1 MNYRLHTLIFS
12 IPAIIAP
19 AVCPADTADTDLQKA
34 VWGNDLQGV
43 QAALAAGADANC
55 RVNGRPALLHAITA
69 PWHDAKPAIAYALL
83 QAGATPEGTEQAPTW
98 NRAVY
103 APYFALKRGEKPT
116 PVQAAQ
122 MMEYALDSGVPAW
135 ALMALEC
142 GADPNGHCTGELDPQ
157 SEGCTYLYRA
167 IIGGECHYI
176 DSVATARVLLQAG
189 ADPNKRSLNGLV
201 PLQSWRCRDERI
213 SVLLDFGADPKLAN
227 TQPHHPGTEFT
238 NSPLLHRATP
248 ADIPRLLA
256 AGADP
261 MQLSSAGNTA
271 LMHAEMAEAVHALLT
286 AGVPW
291 NARNKAGETALHIA
305 LQQRHTAAVH
315 ALLATM
321 PDHERD
327 YTHKLLKEQFAEV
340 VMFSDCPELPE
351 LLLAHGATV
360 HDLQDSHVVKA
371 LHYGKLPTVQLLMQH
386 GLSLSPE
393 LARDALFSVSACPD
407 ARSEVIHFAL
417 QHGADVNALDADGRN
432 AAMVALA
439 RRSGKQC
446 SLNPDN
452 LRALIAAGLNTRQRD
467 RHGKTLADYAE
478 ELIAKR
484 RTPMNRLLEIRE
496 ILTKQA
502 G

>member
-12 IPAIIAP
+12 IPAMIAP
-19 AVCPADTADTDLQKA
+19 AVCPAAPADTDLQKA
-34 VWGNDLQGV
+34 VRANDLQGV

-135 ALMALEC
+135 AQMALEC

-271 LMHAEMAEAVHALLT
+271 LMHAETAEAVHALLT

-291 NARNKAGETALHIA
+291 SARNKAGETALHIA

-340 VMFSDCPELPE
+340 VMFSASPELPE

-371 LHYGKLPTVQLLMQH
+371 LYYGKLPTVQLLMQH

-393 LARDALFSVSACPD
+393 LARDALFSVSACPS

-432 AAMVALA
+432 GAMVALA

>member
-1 MNYRLHTLIFS
+1 
-12 IPAIIAP
+12 
-19 AVCPADTADTDLQKA
+19 
-34 VWGNDLQGV
+34 
-43 QAALAAGADANC
+43 
-55 RVNGRPALLHAITA
+55 
-69 PWHDAKPAIAYALL
+69 
-83 QAGATPEGTEQAPTW
+83 
-98 NRAVY
+98 
-103 APYFALKRGEKPT
+103 
-116 PVQAAQ
+116 
-122 MMEYALDSGVPAW
+122 
-135 ALMALEC
+135 
-142 GADPNGHCTGELDPQ
+142 
-157 SEGCTYLYRA
+157 
-167 IIGGECHYI
+167 
-176 DSVATARVLLQAG
+176 
-189 ADPNKRSLNGLV
+189 
-201 PLQSWRCRDERI
+201 
-213 SVLLDFGADPKLAN
+213 
-227 TQPHHPGTEFT
+227 
-238 NSPLLHRATP
+238 
-248 ADIPRLLA
+248 
-256 AGADP
+256 
-261 MQLSSAGNTA
+261 MQLSINGDTA
-271 LMHAEMAEAVHALLT
+271 LMHAETAEAVQALLT

-291 NARNKAGETALHIA
+291 SARNKAGETALHIA

-327 YTHKLLKEQFAEV
+327 NAHKLLKEQFAEV
-340 VMFSDCPELPE
+340 VMFSDSTELPE

-360 HDLQDSHVVKA
+360 HDLQDSHVVNA

-393 LARDALFSVSACPD
+393 LAQQALFSVSACPS

-417 QHGADVNALDADGRN
+417 QHGADVNVLDADGRN

-484 RTPMNRLLEIRE
+484 RAPMNRLLEIRE